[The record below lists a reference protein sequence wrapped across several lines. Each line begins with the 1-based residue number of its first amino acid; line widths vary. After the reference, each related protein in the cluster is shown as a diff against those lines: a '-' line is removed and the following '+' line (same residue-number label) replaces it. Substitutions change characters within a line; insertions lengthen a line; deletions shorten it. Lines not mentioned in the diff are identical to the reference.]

1 MKPVYFNSANPK
13 EKEILDWL
21 DNKFSSFG
29 GMVKDLLYQEM
40 LREKNGVGRVV
51 IETTNEALAPVKN
64 EIQDDEENTIKDTYD
79 YVDASDVE
87 DYDC

>member
-1 MKPVYFNSANPK
+1 MKPVYFNSGNPK

-21 DNKFSSFG
+21 SNKFSSFG

-40 LREKNGVGRVV
+40 LREKNGVGKVV
-51 IETTNEALAPVKN
+51 IETTNEHQTK
-64 EIQDDEENTIKDTYD
+64 EENIIKDTYS
-79 YVDASDVE
+79 YVNASDVE